1 MAETKEYHTI
11 IVSVLNRVGVV
22 ARVTG
27 LFSARGYNIESIIAA
42 PTETK
47 DVYKIHIGLFA
58 TEREVE
64 QIVKQ
69 LNKLIDT
76 LKVAD
81 ISHKNHYIVRE
92 FALMRITSPKDRSE
106 LLELINVFRAK
117 TVDVTED
124 HITVDMSGP
133 GKKVDR
139 FIELVKPFGIQ
150 ELVRSGK
157 VAITENESE
166 K

>member
-1 MAETKEYHTI
+1 MADSKEFHTI
-11 IVSVLNRVGVV
+11 IVTVLNRVGVV

-27 LFSARGYNIESIIAA
+27 LFSARGYNIENMIAA

-47 DVYKIHIGLFA
+47 DVYKIYIGITA
-58 TEREVE
+58 TEKEAE
-64 QIVKQ
+64 QVVKQ

-81 ISHKNHYIVRE
+81 ISHKNHYITRE
-92 FALMRITSPKDRSE
+92 FVLLRITCKKNRSE
-106 LLELINVFRAK
+106 ILELVNVFRAK

-133 GKKVDR
+133 GKKVER
-139 FIELVKPFGIQ
+139 FIELVKPFGIE
-150 ELVRSGK
+150 ELVRTGK
-157 VAITENESE
+157 LAITENDSE